1 MSTSESCPPG
11 ENKAINARENTS
23 SGRILAYA
31 RVSTDHQCLAVQLA
45 QLQAAGAVRIFREKI
60 SGARA
65 DRPQLKR
72 LIAMVRPGDT
82 VLVAR
87 LDRLAR
93 SGRDLLNILAA
104 IEARGGRFRS
114 LADPWADTT
123 TPHGR
128 LLVCILGGIA
138 EFEREL
144 IRSRT
149 AEGRQRARAA
159 GRRMGRP
166 SKLNP
171 AERAEIRRLL
181 AAGPVNRSALG
192 RRFQVSRTT
201 ISRQNNFA

>member
-1 MSTSESCPPG
+1 MDTNESCPTR
-11 ENKAINARENTS
+11 ENKSLEAPNCTSAARII
-23 SGRILAYA
+23 GYA
-31 RVSTDHQCLAVQLA
+31 RVSTDRQSLGIQLD
-45 QLQAAGAVRIFREKI
+45 QLRDAGAALIFREKI
-60 SGARA
+60 SGARSA
-65 DRPQLKR
+65 RPQLTLLLR
-72 LIAMVRPGDT
+72 SLCRGDT

-128 LLVCILGGIA
+128 LLVCILGGLA

-144 IRSRT
+144 IRART

-159 GRRMGRP
+159 GRHMGRP
-166 SKLNP
+166 SKLSP
-171 AERAEIRRLL
+171 LEQAEIRRLL
-181 AAGPVNRSALG
+181 SAGPVNRSALA
-192 RRFQVSRTT
+192 RRFEVSRTT
-201 ISRQNNFA
+201 IGRQSG